1 MSRGNNLRILRIKI
15 AKFSK
20 YWFCMDTNI
29 QGAFQICIS
38 VPLIGTYMQNF
49 SIFERH
55 AEENHL
61 KYEKLPMVAAIP
73 YWGNVH
79 GMVEWRW
86 AKAWWICRCP
96 FYLWPG
102 HCSLG
107 GIVHGLGIQYNLLV
121 SLMPSIVWM
130 EDALKLANLRVYVN
144 NLHCC
149 VKCDEICKLLL
160 SILLLMVTQ

>member
-1 MSRGNNLRILRIKI
+1 
-15 AKFSK
+15 
-20 YWFCMDTNI
+20 
-29 QGAFQICIS
+29 
-38 VPLIGTYMQNF
+38 MQNF

-107 GIVHGLGIQYNLLV
+107 GIVHGLGIYYNLLV
-121 SLMPSIVWM
+121 SLIPSIVWM
-130 EDALKLANLRVYVN
+130 EDAQKLANLRVYVN
-144 NLHCC
+144 NLHCR